1 MKIVTYSVVLNQHQA
16 PIADELWEMTHHQF
30 AFVEL
35 TNIGD
40 TKGGTEDY
48 SRRPYIIKSW
58 ESPEAY
64 IKAME
69 LALTAECCIFSGVD
83 ALLFQKERMKLGLLS
98 FDMGERWLK
107 QGIKSLL
114 SPRLWKWLMAY
125 YFNGWRS
132 KPLYKLCCSAF
143 CAGDHYKM
151 GTFNNKCYKW
161 GYFTKVDKDFEVE
174 AQNLDA
180 STSEIAP
187 LMWCARFLK
196 LKHPELP
203 VQLAAR
209 LKANGFNFV
218 LDMYGSGEELESTKK
233 LAQRLDV
240 SDVVHFYGNLP
251 NDQILEAMRNHSIFL
266 FTSDKN
272 EGWGAVLNES
282 MSNGCVPVAS
292 DAIGSVPYLV
302 KGNENGMIFNS
313 ESIDSLYEKVVYL
326 LKHPEE
332 RKKMSRRAFYTM
344 REVWSPAN
352 AANNLIRL
360 IDDLQR
366 EGETSIVEGPCSKEF

>member
-1 MKIVTYSVVLNQHQA
+1 MKIVIYSVVLNQHQS
-16 PIADELWEMTHHQF
+16 PIADKLWEITHHEF

-35 TNIGD
+35 TNLGD

-48 SRRPYIIKSW
+48 SRRPYLIKSW
-58 ESPEAY
+58 ESPEAQA
-64 IKAME
+64 KAME
-69 LALTAECCIFSGVD
+69 LARTAECCIFSGVD
-83 ALLFQKERMKLGLLS
+83 ALPYQKERMKLGLLS
-98 FDMGERWLK
+98 FEMGERWLK
-107 QGIKSLL
+107 RGIKSFA

-125 YFNGWRS
+125 YLNGWRN

-161 GYFTKVDKDFEVE
+161 GYFTKVDSDFEVE
-174 AQNLDA
+174 AREQGA
-180 STSEIAP
+180 STSKITP
-187 LMWCARFLK
+187 LMWCARLLK

-218 LDMYGSGEELESTKK
+218 LDMYGSGEELESTKM

-292 DAIGSVPYLV
+292 DAIGSVPYLIRD
-302 KGNENGMIFNS
+302 NENGMIFNS
-313 ESIDSLYEKVVYL
+313 ESIESLYEKVVFL

-332 RKKMSRRAFYTM
+332 RKKMSQRAFYTM

>member
-1 MKIVTYSVVLNQHQA
+1 MRIVTYSVVLNQHQA
-16 PIADELWEMTHHQF
+16 PIADKLWEMTHHEF

-35 TNIGD
+35 TNLGD

-48 SRRPYIIKSW
+48 SRRPYLIKSW
-58 ESPEAY
+58 ESPEAQA
-64 IKAME
+64 KAME
-69 LALTAECCIFSGVD
+69 LARTAECCIFSGVD
-83 ALLFQKERMKLGLLS
+83 ALPYQKERMKLGLLS

-107 QGIKSLL
+107 RGIKSFA

-125 YFNGWRS
+125 YLNGWRS

-143 CAGDHYKM
+143 CAGDHHKL
-151 GTFNNKCYKW
+151 GTFFDKCYKW
-161 GYFTKVDKDFEVE
+161 GYFTKVDSDIEVE
-174 AQNLDA
+174 ASNLGA
-180 STSEIAP
+180 STSEIIP

-209 LKANGFNFV
+209 LKANGYKFV
-218 LDMYGSGEELESTKK
+218 LDMYGSGEELEKTKT
-233 LAQRLDV
+233 LAKRFDV

-282 MSNGCVPVAS
+282 MSTGCVPVAS

-302 KGNENGMIFNS
+302 RNNENGMIFNS
-313 ESIDSLYEKVVYL
+313 EDIESLYKKVEFL
-326 LKHPEE
+326 LRHPDE
-332 RKKMSRRAFYTM
+332 RRKMANRAYYTM
-344 REVWSPAN
+344 RDVWSPAN

-360 IDDLQR
+360 IEDLQR